1 MDFDGFDWDEG
12 NREKCQKHGVSIG
25 EIESLFGG
33 VISVAPDV
41 QHSAHE
47 ERFKAIGFS
56 KTGRAILVAFT
67 LRTRSGEVLLRPVS
81 ARYMHKKEVRHHE
94 KAISDSQL
102 R

>member
-1 MDFDGFDWDEG
+1 MDFDGFDWDQG

-33 VISVAPDV
+33 VILTARDV
-41 QHSAHE
+41 QHSGNE

-56 KTGRAILVAFT
+56 KTGRAIFVAFT
-67 LRTRSGEVLLRPVS
+67 LRTRNGEVLLRPVS